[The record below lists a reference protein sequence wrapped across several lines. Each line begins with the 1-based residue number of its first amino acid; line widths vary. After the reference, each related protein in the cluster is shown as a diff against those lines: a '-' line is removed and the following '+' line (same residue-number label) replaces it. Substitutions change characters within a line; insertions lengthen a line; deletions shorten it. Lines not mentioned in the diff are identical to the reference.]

1 LQDVTH
7 PTVYQTLFASP
18 QMELFELDD
27 EQWLKI
33 RQRSYQRRQKR
44 ALSLAKQLPLNGL
57 EVAILM
63 ICYIMV
69 EHLWGNFFPNV

>member
-1 LQDVTH
+1 MRNTGLSTFPASASAYDQRQKRLQDVTH

-33 RQRSYQRRQKR
+33 RMDFCRVR
-44 ALSLAKQLPLNGL
+44 G
-57 EVAILM
+57 
-63 ICYIMV
+63 
-69 EHLWGNFFPNV
+69 